1 MKSAENNAVGGAV
14 PPTGRND
21 RRSVGAGS
29 VGARSAGEA
38 SVGAG
43 AGAGAGSGAIV
54 AALAFAGITV
64 AVMQTIVIPII
75 PALPGLLHTSASNA
89 SWALTATL
97 LAGAVATPVSGR
109 LGDLFGKRRMLL
121 ASLVLMIVGSVVAAL
136 GSSLVPV
143 VVGRALQGAA
153 AGVIPLGISIMRD
166 VLPRERLGSAMGL
179 MSSSLGI
186 GGALGLPAAAVV
198 AQRADWH
205 WLFWGS
211 AGLGVLAAALVLTIV
226 PESPDRTG
234 GRFDAIGAAGLS
246 AGLVCLL
253 LAISKGGDWG
263 WLSGLTL
270 GLFAAAV
277 LILLLWGLFE
287 LRSDQPLVD
296 LRATAR
302 RQVLLTN
309 GASVALGF
317 AMYAQSLA
325 LPQLLQLPEATGYG
339 LGRSMVVAGLCMAPG
354 GLIMMLVSPFSAKL
368 SAAKGPRTSLLV
380 GAVVLAVGYLL
391 GLVLLHEVW
400 QLVLVGCILGTGIA
414 FAYAAIPALIMGA
427 VPPGETA
434 AANGFNALMRSI
446 GTSFASAVIGAVLAH
461 TAVSF
466 GPAQVPSLGGFRATF
481 AIGAGAAA
489 LGVLIIAFIPRR
501 RREVAPVPLVVLP
514 GGAGDAVDGA
524 VGGGVGGGD
533 GVSDRVDGAVG
544 GAGRAEVAPG
554 GEPRGG
560 AEAGARV

>member
-14 PPTGRND
+14 PPTGRTA
-21 RRSVGAGS
+21 RRSAGDGPAGAASTGAGS
-29 VGARSAGEA
+29 TGGGSGGRGSAGARS
-38 SVGAG
+38 GAV
-43 AGAGAGSGAIV
+43 V
-54 AALAFAGITV
+54 AALAFAGIVV
-64 AVMQTIVIPII
+64 AVMQTIVIPIV

-121 ASLVLMIVGSVVAAL
+121 ASLLLMIVGSVVAAL

-211 AGLGVLAAALVLTIV
+211 AGLGAVAVALVLLVV
-226 PESPDRTG
+226 PESPDRSG
-234 GRFDAIGAAGLS
+234 GRFDALGAVGLS

-253 LAISKGGDWG
+253 LAVSKGSDWG
-263 WLSGLTL
+263 WLDGLTL
-270 GLFAAAV
+270 GLLAAAV
-277 LILLLWGLFE
+277 VILLLWGLFE

-339 LGRSMVVAGLCMAPG
+339 LGRSMMVAGLCMAPG

-391 GLVLLHEVW
+391 GLLLLHEVW

-489 LGVLIIAFIPRR
+489 LGVLITAFIPRR
-501 RREVAPVPLVVLP
+501 RREAAPAALVVLP
-514 GGAGDAVDGA
+514 GGAE
-524 VGGGVGGGD
+524 
-533 GVSDRVDGAVG
+533 VG
-544 GAGRAEVAPG
+544 GA
-554 GEPRGG
+554 GG
-560 AEAGARV
+560 AEAGGVAEVGGGAGAGAGGGAGARS